1 MSSGLESFRTMVIG
15 ITTGLA
21 AYLNPVSGDMTS
33 MLAVFAA
40 NFIAGLMTDLLANG
54 GSFSFRKAWRCVG
67 EATVFFV
74 LVCAIYFIG
83 ERHGD
88 DEAALQCV
96 SFVTYSVF
104 YFYAVN
110 FMRNLKVLLPNSSV
124 GYKVVAWLH
133 YAISAEFIK
142 RIPGLSAY
150 LGFIDK
156 GKHLDNEANGE

>member
-1 MSSGLESFRTMVIG
+1 MSNGLESCRTMVIG
-15 ITTGLA
+15 ITTGIA
-21 AYLNPVSGDMTS
+21 AYLNPVSGDLYS

-40 NFIAGLMTDLLANG
+40 NFIAGLLTDLLANG

-83 ERHGD
+83 EQHGD
-88 DEAALQCV
+88 DDAALQCV

-110 FMRNLKVLLPNSSV
+110 IMRNLKVLLPDSSV

-142 RIPGLSAY
+142 RIPGLSEY

-156 GKHLDNEANGE
+156 DKKSDK